1 MHCQFAMLRV
11 ITVCEAVEKEEE
23 EKKRKEGE
31 IQLFFSSP
39 ISMYVYMNYQS
50 LYTRQ

>member
-11 ITVCEAVEKEEE
+11 ITVCEAVEKEKEE

-39 ISMYVYMNYQS
+39 ISMCVCI
-50 LYTRQ
+50 